1 MPIQAECQVAELVRL
16 NDHAYSMT
24 LETGEAMASQV
35 SCGQFVHIKCGH
47 SRLLRR
53 PISICEWG
61 KDTIRVV
68 FEVRGE
74 GTAWLS
80 RREPGDR
87 VDVLGPLGRGFE
99 VPGKKLLVVGGGSG
113 VPPMLGCA
121 KEAARRGSEV
131 HAVLGFR
138 DEGHRMLTGDF
149 AECCRSMSV
158 ISDDGSTGRK
168 GFVTEL
174 VEEFLRTQACG
185 TCDPA
190 LCAGCSGR
198 PVPPDVLACGPKA
211 MLKAVAQVC
220 RTYGVGCQVSLE
232 ERMGCG
238 VGACLVC
245 ACDMADG
252 HRKHVCKDGPVF
264 RAEEVDWD
272 A

>member
-1 MPIQAECQVAELVRL
+1 MPIQALCTVAEAVKL
-16 NDHAYSMT
+16 NAFAFSLT
-24 LETGEAMASQV
+24 LDVGEELAGQV
-35 SCGQFVHIKCGH
+35 SCGQFIHIKCGH

-53 PISICEWG
+53 PISICDWMG
-61 KDTIRVV
+61 DTLRVV

-74 GTAWLS
+74 GTEWLS
-80 RREPGDR
+80 RRKAGDKL
-87 VDVLGPLGRGFE
+87 DVLGPLGRGFD
-99 VPGKKLLVVGGGSG
+99 VSGKKLLVVGGGIG

-121 KEAARRGSEV
+121 REAARRGSEV

-174 VEEFLRTQACG
+174 VEEFLRAQTCG
-185 TCDPA
+185 TCDPV

-198 PVPPDVLACGPKA
+198 PVPPEVLACGPKA

-264 RAEEVDWD
+264 DAEEVAWNV
-272 A
+272 